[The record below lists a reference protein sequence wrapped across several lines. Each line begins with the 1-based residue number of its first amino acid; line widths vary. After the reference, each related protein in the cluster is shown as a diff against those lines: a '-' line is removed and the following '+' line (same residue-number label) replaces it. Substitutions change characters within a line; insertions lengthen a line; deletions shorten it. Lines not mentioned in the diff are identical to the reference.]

1 MFMMRR
7 PVPRTL
13 LVLLVLYGAAS
24 FVHFVHNAEFLADY
38 PNMPASWSRTDV
50 YGAWFAMTAI
60 GLIGLLLVVRGLR
73 IAGLLFVVAYA
84 GFGLDSLGHYVLAPM
99 AAHTAAMNAT
109 IIAEVTTAAMLLVE
123 AVRLV
128 AQRTMS
134 SKSRALDA

>member
-13 LVLLVLYGAAS
+13 LVLLLLYGAAS

-38 PNMPASWSRTDV
+38 PNMPASWSRTGV

-84 GFGLDSLGHYVLAPM
+84 GFGLDSLGHYALAPM

-128 AQRTMS
+128 ARRTRS